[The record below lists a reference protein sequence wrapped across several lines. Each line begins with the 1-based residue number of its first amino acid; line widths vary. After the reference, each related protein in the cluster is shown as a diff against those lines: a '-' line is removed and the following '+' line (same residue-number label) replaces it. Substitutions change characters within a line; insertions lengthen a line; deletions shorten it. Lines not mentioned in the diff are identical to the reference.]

1 MELHLTDDFDAAKI
15 AASGQCF
22 RWHPQGPNRFRIFAG
37 AHTVLLTQTASDT
50 ITLTC
55 TPQEFDTFWR
65 DYFDLATD

>member
-37 AHTVLLTQTASDT
+37 AHTVLLTQTAPDT

-55 TPQEFDTFWR
+55 TP
-65 DYFDLATD
+65 